1 MRQHGQA
8 RWKISR
14 PFLAGL
20 GCLLVVFLAP
30 TMCQAQCV
38 ERSQRLPDLVLD
50 AFVMDPTSVLRELRF
65 DKEKLTG
72 RITGYIVTDI
82 KLLAQVRDLVS
93 QSTKAERTAIGAAL
107 FQAQL
112 TCLATK
118 TAAAQKIDNFVRKL
132 GDSSVLAGYTADS
145 EDNNAVQITSPTV
158 GEAAIAA
165 PPPPLKSK
173 PDDLM
178 TGEWKTDV
186 QNPFESPPVPQ

>member
-1 MRQHGQA
+1 MRQHEQA

-65 DKEKLTG
+65 
-72 RITGYIVTDI
+72 
-82 KLLAQVRDLVS
+82 
-93 QSTKAERTAIGAAL
+93 ERTAIGAAL